1 MFYWR
6 PVFFGLPVLYILAI
20 FEIGSPFMSRPACTV
35 ILFVLSWVAGMTGVH
50 HCDPPLV
57 EMEFQELFFAQAGL
71 EPHPPNLVSQA

>member
-50 HCDPPLV
+50 HHA
-57 EMEFQELFFAQAGL
+57 QLFIGL
-71 EPHPPNLVSQA
+71 ANFLPKQKV